1 VDQLERTVDE
11 YEDKLD
17 SYLVKL
23 SGRTYSRKDSHMLS
37 TLLHCISDFER
48 ITDHALNVMQIAG
61 EMNGK
66 EQNFSA
72 KAQEE
77 LRVFSDAVT
86 DIIDRAVEAF
96 KNYDLKMAK
105 TIEPLE
111 EVIDGINME
120 IKRRHVRRLRKGKCT
135 IELGFSLTD
144 ITTNYERIADHCSNI
159 AVCLLQVN
167 EDGFDTHEYL
177 ERVWNK
183 DDEEFRK
190 MAEDYEAQYTL
201 PGSKTD
207 DLPVILEGKELAE
220 AMVRTPEETAAVQAA
235 LEEVT
240 EETSPKKKKKDKEK
254 DKEKEKA
261 EKAAKK
267 AEKKAKKEKKMLEE
281 SLTEE
286 GPA

>member
-1 VDQLERTVDE
+1 MTDRKHNDSGVQNASAQWRFKQHFISGTVFAAVNISQLMSE
-11 YEDKLD
+11 K
-17 SYLVKL
+17 
-23 SGRTYSRKDSHMLS
+23 H
-37 TLLHCISDFER
+37 
-48 ITDHALNVMQIAG
+48 
-61 EMNGK
+61 
-66 EQNFSA
+66 FSA

-190 MAEDYEAQYTL
+190 MAEDYETQYTL

-235 LEEVT
+235 LEEVA
-240 EETSPKKKKKDKEK
+240 EETAAAPKKKKKDKEK
-254 DKEKEKA
+254 EKEKEKA

>member
-1 VDQLERTVDE
+1 
-11 YEDKLD
+11 
-17 SYLVKL
+17 
-23 SGRTYSRKDSHMLS
+23 MLS

-190 MAEDYEAQYTL
+190 MAEDYALPPEAATL
-201 PGSKTD
+201 NSLVCVLLVTLSLNIQSSQSPGVT
-207 DLPVILEGKELAE
+207 LVTQEGTF
-220 AMVRTPEETAAVQAA
+220 TP
-235 LEEVT
+235 
-240 EETSPKKKKKDKEK
+240 S
-254 DKEKEKA
+254 
-261 EKAAKK
+261 
-267 AEKKAKKEKKMLEE
+267 
-281 SLTEE
+281 
-286 GPA
+286 